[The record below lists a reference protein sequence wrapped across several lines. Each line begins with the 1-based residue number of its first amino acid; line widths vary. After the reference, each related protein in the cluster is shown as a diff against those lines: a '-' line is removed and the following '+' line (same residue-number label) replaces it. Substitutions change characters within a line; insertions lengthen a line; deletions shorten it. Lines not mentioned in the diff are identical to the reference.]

1 MAKKEMIKLAE
12 QLIKLEKIIDTGT
25 KEEADQARLDT
36 ETLITKIVKT
46 YGFKGMFEIDE
57 YNLYKAF
64 LLWSCNT
71 YPLIKYLA

>member
-25 KEEADQARLDT
+25 KEETDQARLDT

-46 YGFKGMFEIDE
+46 YGLKGMFEIDE
-57 YNLYKAF
+57 YIC
-64 LLWSCNT
+64 SDS
-71 YPLIKYLA
+71 

>member
-25 KEEADQARLDT
+25 KKEADQARLDI

-57 YNLYKAF
+57 YMCAH
-64 LLWSCNT
+64 S
-71 YPLIKYLA
+71 

>member
-12 QLIKLEKIIDTGT
+12 QLIKLEKIIETGT

-57 YNLYKAF
+57 YI
-64 LLWSCNT
+64 CT
-71 YPLIKYLA
+71 YS

>member
-57 YNLYKAF
+57 YICAH
-64 LLWSCNT
+64 S
-71 YPLIKYLA
+71 

>member
-25 KEEADQARLDT
+25 KEEADQARLDI
-36 ETLITKIVKT
+36 ENLIAKIVKT

-57 YNLYKAF
+57 YICTH
-64 LLWSCNT
+64 S
-71 YPLIKYLA
+71 

>member
-25 KEEADQARLDT
+25 IEEADQARLDI
-36 ETLITKIVKT
+36 ETLIAKIVKT

-57 YNLYKAF
+57 YICTH
-64 LLWSCNT
+64 S
-71 YPLIKYLA
+71 

>member
-25 KEEADQARLDT
+25 KEEVDQARLDI

-57 YNLYKAF
+57 YICMH
-64 LLWSCNT
+64 S
-71 YPLIKYLA
+71 

>member
-12 QLIKLEKIIDTGT
+12 QLIKLEKIIDTDT

-36 ETLITKIVKT
+36 ETLITKIVRT

-57 YNLYKAF
+57 YI
-64 LLWSCNT
+64 CT
-71 YPLIKYLA
+71 HG

>member
-12 QLIKLEKIIDTGT
+12 QLIKPEKIIDTGT
-25 KEEADQARLDT
+25 KEEADQARLDI

-57 YNLYKAF
+57 YICTR
-64 LLWSCNT
+64 S
-71 YPLIKYLA
+71 

>member
-25 KEEADQARLDT
+25 KEEADQARFDT

-57 YNLYKAF
+57 YICTH
-64 LLWSCNT
+64 S
-71 YPLIKYLA
+71 

>member
-12 QLIKLEKIIDTGT
+12 QLIKLEKTIDTGT

-36 ETLITKIVKT
+36 ETLITKIVRT

-57 YNLYKAF
+57 YI
-64 LLWSCNT
+64 CT
-71 YPLIKYLA
+71 HG

>member
-12 QLIKLEKIIDTGT
+12 QLIKLEKIIDTGN

-46 YGFKGMFEIDE
+46 YGFKGMFEID
-57 YNLYKAF
+57 
-64 LLWSCNT
+64 
-71 YPLIKYLA
+71 KYICTHS

>member
-46 YGFKGMFEIDE
+46 YSFKGMFEIDE
-57 YNLYKAF
+57 YICAH
-64 LLWSCNT
+64 S
-71 YPLIKYLA
+71 

>member
-25 KEEADQARLDT
+25 KEEADQARLDI
-36 ETLITKIVKT
+36 ETLITKIVKI

-57 YNLYKAF
+57 YICMH
-64 LLWSCNT
+64 S
-71 YPLIKYLA
+71 

>member
-25 KEEADQARLDT
+25 KEEADQARLDI

-46 YGFKGMFEIDE
+46 YGFKGMLEIDE
-57 YNLYKAF
+57 YICTR
-64 LLWSCNT
+64 S
-71 YPLIKYLA
+71 

>member
-46 YGFKGMFEIDE
+46 YGFKEMFEIDE
-57 YNLYKAF
+57 YICTH
-64 LLWSCNT
+64 S
-71 YPLIKYLA
+71 

>member
-25 KEEADQARLDT
+25 KEEVDQARLDT

-46 YGFKGMFEIDE
+46 YGFKRMFEIDE
-57 YNLYKAF
+57 YICTH
-64 LLWSCNT
+64 S
-71 YPLIKYLA
+71 

>member
-46 YGFKGMFEIDE
+46 YGFKGMFEVDE
-57 YNLYKAF
+57 
-64 LLWSCNT
+64 
-71 YPLIKYLA
+71 